1 MRLRLRR
8 WIPGLLA
15 GVVVVAWCGVALAQ
29 DKDPANGTW
38 KLNVAKS
45 KFSPGPAPKEM
56 TATIS
61 AAGAGRKV
69 DVVGVN
75 GDGTPIKWGY
85 SGNFDRKENPVT
97 GTNPDAD
104 VVMLRRL
111 SATSVRSTYKKAG
124 KQTLVNG
131 VAVSADGKTLE
142 VAQSGV
148 NAKGQTVKNTLVFD
162 RQQ

>member
-1 MRLRLRR
+1 MRVSLRR
-8 WIPGLLA
+8 WVPGL
-15 GVVVVAWCGVALAQ
+15 VTVAFVCAASTVALAQ

-56 TATIS
+56 TVTIES
-61 AAGAGRKV
+61 AGAGRHV
-69 DVVGVN
+69 EAN
-75 GDGTPIKWGY
+75 GATADGAPLKWGY
-85 SGNFDRKENPVT
+85 SGNYDRKDIRVT
-97 GTNPDAD
+97 GSNPDAD

-111 SATSVRSTYKKAG
+111 SPTTVRSTYKKDG

-131 VAVSADGKTLE
+131 VSVSADGKTLS

-162 RQQ
+162 KQ

>member
-1 MRLRLRR
+1 MRVSLRR
-8 WIPGLLA
+8 WVPGLLA
-15 GVVVVAWCGVALAQ
+15 GVLVLAASNVTLAQ

-56 TATIS
+56 TATIES
-61 AAGAGRKV
+61 AGPGRHV
-69 DVVGVN
+69 EVTGSAS
-75 GDGTPIKWGY
+75 DGTAVKWGY
-85 SGNFDRKENPVT
+85 SGNFDRKEIRMT
-97 GTNPDAD
+97 GMNPDAD
-104 VVMLRRL
+104 VVTLRRL
-111 SATSVRSTYKKAG
+111 SPTTVRSTYKKDG

-131 VAVSADGKTLE
+131 VSVSADGKTLT

-162 RQQ
+162 KQ

>member
-1 MRLRLRR
+1 LV
-8 WIPGLLA
+8 LA
-15 GVVVVAWCGVALAQ
+15 LSSLVLAQ

-56 TATIS
+56 TATIES
-61 AAGAGRKV
+61 AGAGRHV
-69 DVVGVN
+69 EVTGSA
-75 GDGTPIKWGY
+75 GDGAAIKWGY
-85 SGNFDRKENPVT
+85 SGNFDRKDIRMT

-104 VVMLRRL
+104 VVTLRRL
-111 SATSVRSTYKKAG
+111 SPTTVRSTYKKDG

-131 VAVSADGKTLE
+131 VSVSEDGKTLT

-162 RQQ
+162 RQ

>member
-1 MRLRLRR
+1 MRVSLRR
-8 WIPGLLA
+8 WVPGLLA
-15 GVVVVAWCGVALAQ
+15 GALVLAASSVALAQ

-45 KFSPGPAPKEM
+45 TFSPGPAPKEM
-56 TATIS
+56 TATIES
-61 AAGAGRKV
+61 AGPGRHV
-69 DVVGVN
+69 EVSGS
-75 GDGTPIKWGY
+75 GSDGTAIKWGY
-85 SGNFDRKENPVT
+85 SGNFDRKDIRMT

-104 VVMLRRL
+104 VVTLRRL
-111 SATSVRSTYKKAG
+111 SPTTVRSTYKKNG

-131 VAVSADGKTLE
+131 VSVSADGKTLT

-162 RQQ
+162 KQ

>member
-1 MRLRLRR
+1 MRVSLRR
-8 WIPGLLA
+8 WVPGLLA
-15 GVVVVAWCGVALAQ
+15 GALVLAASNVAPAQ

-56 TATIS
+56 TATIESAGSGRHVEVSGS
-61 AAGAGRKV
+61 AA
-69 DVVGVN
+69 
-75 GDGTPIKWGY
+75 DGTAIKWGY
-85 SGNFDRKENPVT
+85 SGNYDRKEIRLT

-111 SATSVRSTYKKAG
+111 SPTTVRSTYKKDG
-124 KQTLVNG
+124 KQTLVSG
-131 VAVSADGKTLE
+131 VSVSADGKTLS
-142 VAQSGV
+142 VAQTGV

-162 RQQ
+162 RQ